1 MKVFVLLNDTFEEIE
16 ALTVVDY
23 LRRAEIDVTLVS
35 MNRDLTVTGGH
46 DIKIQSDIVFDDLI
60 REEIDF
66 LYIPGGLPAAK
77 IISENE
83 NVINLVKYLD
93 ENKKI
98 IATMCAGPLILE
110 TSKIA
115 SDKEITSYPSIKE
128 ELKSIGKYSED
139 VVVKSGNL
147 ITSRGPATAVF
158 IALKLI
164 EEIKGK
170 EKRDKIARDILFEY
184 IEQ

>member
-1 MKVFVLLNDTFEEIE
+1 MKVFVLLNNTFEEVE

-23 LRRAEIDVTLVS
+23 LRRASIEVTLVS
-35 MNRDLTVTGGH
+35 MHEKLLVKGGH
-46 DIKIQSDIVFDDLI
+46 NIEVVADITFDNLKRDM
-60 REEIDF
+60 IDV

-77 IISENE
+77 EISENE
-83 NVINLVKYLD
+83 DVIELVKYLK
-93 ENKKI
+93 ENDRI

-115 SDKEITSYPSIKE
+115 QDEVVTSFPAIKDKLKSIKE
-128 ELKSIGKYSED
+128 YSEE
-139 VVVKSGNL
+139 VVVKSGNI

-158 IALKLI
+158 LALKLI

-170 EKRDKIARDILFEY
+170 EVRDEVAEGILFNY
-184 IEQ
+184 IGE